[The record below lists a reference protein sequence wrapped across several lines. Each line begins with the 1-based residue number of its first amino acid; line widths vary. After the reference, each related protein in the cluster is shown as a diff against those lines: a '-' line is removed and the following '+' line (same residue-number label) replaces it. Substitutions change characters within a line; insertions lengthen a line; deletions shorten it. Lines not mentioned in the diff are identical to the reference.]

1 MGCEKV
7 YKQLNQLDCKDRKF
21 AGIVMK
27 SVMLLK
33 KIIPPVF
40 LYPTDPL
47 EERQLLF

>member
-21 AGIVMK
+21 AGIEMK

-33 KIIPPVF
+33 KSSLLVF